1 MIVNWI
7 KSKLIVILSTLLV
20 CSVLG
25 GSLVTYLYID
35 SKEDLA
41 SLTEQ
46 HKGLQ
51 RDYGDLVESKD
62 KLTESCEVTKKS
74 LRDVLVK
81 LGNIETHTTTSITG
95 IETYRPKCVQP
106 KITSVEEGVLNEIEY
121 VDIDAPLDP
130 KFIRLSESGLSN

>member
-7 KSKLIVILSTLLV
+7 KSKLIIILSTLLI

-25 GSLVTYLYID
+25 GSVATKLYLE
-35 SKEDLA
+35 SQKDLT

-46 HKGLQ
+46 YKSLQ
-51 RDYGDLVESKD
+51 RDYGELVESKD
-62 KLTESCEVTKKS
+62 KLAESCEVTKKS

-81 LGNIETHTTTSITG
+81 LGNIETTTTTSVTG
-95 IETYRPKCVQP
+95 IETYKPKCVQP

-130 KFIRLSESGLSN
+130 EFIRLSESSLSN

>member
-7 KSKLIVILSTLLV
+7 KSKLIIILSTLLV
-20 CSVLG
+20 CSALG
-25 GSLVTYLYID
+25 GSVATKLYLE
-35 SKEDLA
+35 SQKDLT

-46 HKGLQ
+46 YKSLQ
-51 RDYGDLVESKD
+51 RDYGELVESKD

-81 LGNIETHTTTSITG
+81 LGNIETTTTTSVTG
-95 IETYRPKCVQP
+95 IETYKPKCVQP

-130 KFIRLSESGLSN
+130 EFIRLSESSLSN

>member
-7 KSKLIVILSTLLV
+7 KSKLIIILSTLLV
-20 CSVLG
+20 CSALV
-25 GSLVTYLYID
+25 GSVATKLYLE
-35 SKEDLA
+35 SQKDLT

-46 HKGLQ
+46 YKSLQ
-51 RDYGDLVESKD
+51 RDYGELVESKD

-81 LGNIETHTTTSITG
+81 LGNIETTTTTSVTG
-95 IETYRPKCVQP
+95 IETYKPKCVQP

-130 KFIRLSESGLSN
+130 EFIRLSESSLSN